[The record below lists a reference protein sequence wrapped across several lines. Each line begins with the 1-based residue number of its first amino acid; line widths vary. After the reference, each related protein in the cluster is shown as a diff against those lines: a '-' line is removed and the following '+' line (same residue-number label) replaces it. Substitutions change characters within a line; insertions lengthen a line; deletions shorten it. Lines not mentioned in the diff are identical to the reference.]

1 MSTISG
7 AASVFHRPDSY
18 PLIAVRRSIFVV
30 IKAVDEARTV
40 HGLEIS
46 TPYPSSLLIPRS
58 SAIASSL
65 FTSPEGSGTPVLRRC
80 CLVMCS
86 FSPGT

>member
-18 PLIAVRRSIFVV
+18 PLIAVRRSIFAV

-40 HGLEIS
+40 HGLEIP
-46 TPYPSSLLIPRS
+46 PYPSSLLIPRS

-65 FTSPEGSGTPVLRRC
+65 FTSPGGSGTPVLRRC
-80 CLVMCS
+80 CLMMCS